1 MLSSSC
7 ESELES
13 EVEAQFSRANDCPPH
28 AQMIFGNI
36 ATPTPHA
43 LLPCT
48 ALRRTPLV
56 EQ

>member
-7 ESELES
+7 EYELES